1 VRSVLGTVV
10 SFLLLSSPVAAQSRE
25 FSSTVELGPTGG
37 LRVVGT
43 IGSIRITSWEQ
54 PHVQIR
60 ARIERPLQVSDDY
73 ASRAIDATSIDV
85 TGDRRS
91 VSVVSNYSNVP
102 VLHLRRGS
110 YGRRDPP
117 VHYEI
122 RAPRRIVLNVDSD
135 RGPLTVS
142 GFEGAFDIVADRG
155 KLDVRD
161 VAGDLRID
169 IDRGE
174 RSRIDGLRGCI
185 RLEAHRTNLDIEA
198 ASLDTD
204 SRIEIDRG
212 HVELSV
218 PKAQQLTVLTDI
230 SRRGRF
236 HTDFPIQWM
245 SAEPRQSEGHING
258 GGAELFVELGRATVD
273 LRRRQN

>member
-1 VRSVLGTVV
+1 MRSAFGTVV
-10 SFLLLSSPVAAQSRE
+10 SLLLLSASVTAQSRE
-25 FSSTVELGPTGG
+25 FSRTVELDPSGA
-37 LRVVGT
+37 LRVVGA

-54 PHVQIR
+54 PQVEIR
-60 ARIERPLQVSDDY
+60 ARIERPDQVSDEY
-73 ASRAIDATSIDV
+73 ATRAIDATSIEV
-85 TGDRRS
+85 TGDRRA
-91 VSVVSNYSNVP
+91 VSVVSNYSKVP

-122 RAPRRIVLNVDSD
+122 RAPRKIVLNVDSD

-142 GFEGAFDIVADRG
+142 GFEGVFDIVADRG
-155 KLDVRD
+155 TLDLRD
-161 VAGDLRID
+161 VGGDLRID

-174 RSRIDGLRGCI
+174 RSRIDGLRGRI
-185 RLEAHRTNLDIEA
+185 RLQADRTNLDINA
-198 ASLDTD
+198 PSLDTD

-212 HVELSV
+212 HIELSV
-218 PKAQQLTVLTDI
+218 TRGQQLTVRIDV
-230 SRRGRF
+230 SRRRRL
-236 HTDFPIQWM
+236 HTDFPIQWR